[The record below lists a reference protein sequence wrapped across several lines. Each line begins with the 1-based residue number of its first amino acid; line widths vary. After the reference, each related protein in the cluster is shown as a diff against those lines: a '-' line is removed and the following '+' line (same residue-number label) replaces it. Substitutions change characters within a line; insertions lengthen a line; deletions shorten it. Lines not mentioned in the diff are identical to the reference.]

1 MIWISLDSNKNI
13 KMIDMMRPEDNS
25 KHLVGNKGSESIK
38 SLIYFWQEIM
48 VCLARLVQ
56 KAFPYISISRTS
68 DFMSFQEWARICA
81 KWKNDD
87 HLEINSLR
95 TVKNIK
101 NILSSLVKLK
111 NVFL

>member
-1 MIWISLDSNKNI
+1 
-13 KMIDMMRPEDNS
+13 
-25 KHLVGNKGSESIK
+25 
-38 SLIYFWQEIM
+38 M

-87 HLEINSLR
+87 HLENSLK

-101 NILSSLVKLK
+101 NILYSLVKLE